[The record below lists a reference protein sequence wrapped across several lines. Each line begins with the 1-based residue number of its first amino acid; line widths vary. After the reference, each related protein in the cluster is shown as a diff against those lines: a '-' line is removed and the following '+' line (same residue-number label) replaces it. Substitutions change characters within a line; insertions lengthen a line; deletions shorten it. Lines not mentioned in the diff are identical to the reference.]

1 MSPDAPRMSAGGF
14 LDVAG
19 CQLGKIN
26 ETFTGLQRRKN
37 DLQAFRAVY
46 IKVLHCLAQVSKWLI
61 RVHLSA
67 LYDQARILSSCNI
80 SRYWKKPGSS
90 RLKTLYSLHNH

>member
-37 DLQAFRAVY
+37 DLQTFRFV
-46 IKVLHCLAQVSKWLI
+46 
-61 RVHLSA
+61 
-67 LYDQARILSSCNI
+67 NI
-80 SRYWKKPGSS
+80 
-90 RLKTLYSLHNH
+90 